1 MKNFLLSIFLL
12 SMSALASAQ
21 ENVLSETWGQ
31 KLDLTIPS
39 LEMQLISVLDSKDK
53 QEIMMGW
60 TCCYRKE
67 LINAVQTEHLWKSTE
82 LMSRA
87 NPRKLQY
94 TLHEPITK
102 SQMVTFVAFQLADIY
117 TTYKGLQY
125 ECVREMNP
133 LIGETPSVNRMFF
146 TKVAILTPAIQY
158 DLEKGN
164 LTPRMMNEI
173 NFLMAMVI
181 YNNHR
186 VTRRAS
192 NNCQKRP

>member
-1 MKNFLLSIFLL
+1 
-12 SMSALASAQ
+12 
-21 ENVLSETWGQ
+21 
-31 KLDLTIPS
+31 
-39 LEMQLISVLDSKDK
+39 
-53 QEIMMGW
+53 
-60 TCCYRKE
+60 
-67 LINAVQTEHLWKSTE
+67 
-82 LMSRA
+82 MSRA

-94 TLHEPITK
+94 PLHEPITK
-102 SQMVTFVAFQLADIY
+102 SQMATFVAFQLADIY

-158 DLEKGN
+158 DLENGN

-192 NNCQKRP
+192 KNCQKRP

>member
-102 SQMVTFVAFQLADIY
+102 SQMATFVAFQLADIY

-158 DLEKGN
+158 DLKNDNITPKMINDIN
-164 LTPRMMNEI
+164 L
-173 NFLMAMVI
+173 LMAMVI

-186 VTRRAS
+186 VTRSAEK
-192 NNCQKRP
+192 NCQKRP

>member
-67 LINAVQTEHLWKSTE
+67 LINAVHTEHLWKSTE

-87 NPRKLQY
+87 NPRKFQY

-102 SQMVTFVAFQLADIY
+102 SQMATFVAFQLADIY
-117 TTYKGLQY
+117 TTYRGLQY
-125 ECVREMNP
+125 QCVRELNP

>member
-1 MKNFLLSIFLL
+1 
-12 SMSALASAQ
+12 
-21 ENVLSETWGQ
+21 
-31 KLDLTIPS
+31 
-39 LEMQLISVLDSKDK
+39 
-53 QEIMMGW
+53 
-60 TCCYRKE
+60 
-67 LINAVQTEHLWKSTE
+67 
-82 LMSRA
+82 MSRA

-94 TLHEPITK
+94 TLHEPITTT
-102 SQMVTFVAFQLADIY
+102 QMVTFVAFQLADIY
-117 TTYKGLQY
+117 TTYRGLQY

-186 VTRRAS
+186 VTRRAEK
-192 NNCQKRP
+192 NCQKRP